1 MLIIY
6 RKQKKM
12 RIAQKVIRVKIKD
25 REFYERDMIK
35 LKARK
40 YFIKRYLEKKKV
52 TIFRGNRD
60 RYKINKKNK

>member
-1 MLIIY
+1 
-6 RKQKKM
+6 
-12 RIAQKVIRVKIKD
+12 
-25 REFYERDMIK
+25 MIK

-60 RYKINKKNK
+60 KYKINKKNK